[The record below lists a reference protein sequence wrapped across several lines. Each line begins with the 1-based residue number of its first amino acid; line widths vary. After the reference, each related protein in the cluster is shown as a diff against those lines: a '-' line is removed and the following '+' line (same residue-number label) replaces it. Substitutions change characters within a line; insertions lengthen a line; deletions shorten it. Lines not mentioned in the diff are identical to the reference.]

1 MLGAL
6 ARAYAVLADETY
18 RAAAEKNLA
27 FIQAKLWVP
36 ALNPALSHPSAEGGR
51 RPGESGLT
59 GTLYHRWRGGER
71 DNAQLLDAY
80 AYLLAGVI
88 DLYEATLNPGHL
100 EFALALA
107 QTMLA
112 RFYDQEHGGLW
123 QAPPNTSDL
132 ILQVKEDYDGA
143 EPSGNSVAI
152 LGLLKLSAITDRK
165 DFKEAAV
172 KSLRL
177 FANRLHELPHPGG
190 GLAPRH
196 REAVGDVRLDL

>member
-1 MLGAL
+1 LGAL

-36 ALNPALSHPSAEGGR
+36 ALDPALAHPV
-51 RPGESGLT
+51 ESGLT

-71 DNAQLLDAY
+71 DNTQLLDAY
-80 AYLLAGVI
+80 AYLLAGGI
-88 DLYEATLNPGHL
+88 DLYEATLKPGHL

-107 QTMLA
+107 QTMMA

-123 QAPPNTSDL
+123 QAPPDTSDL

-152 LGLLKLSAITDRK
+152 LG
-165 DFKEAAV
+165 
-172 KSLRL
+172 
-177 FANRLHELPHPGG
+177 
-190 GLAPRH
+190 
-196 REAVGDVRLDL
+196 